1 MMKCVSVCVS
11 RKIITSHFRAE
22 RRRREVSRLQAG
34 FGLVIMMITMTI
46 MMTLMLTM
54 NDADV
59 DGDDIKANHVQHLS
73 PVLLWNPRHKQQSCA

>member
-1 MMKCVSVCVS
+1 MGPPDQFPGLKGEKANGCMKDKANHARQVILTMM
-11 RKIITSHFRAE
+11 TM
-22 RRRREVSRLQAG
+22 
-34 FGLVIMMITMTI
+34 IMMITMTI

-54 NDADV
+54 NDEDV